1 MRAPPSSLGPVAVRL
16 ALVAAAF
23 GLALGATGCDSL
35 DLNGGPKH
43 VSLQYTNDARLA
55 YNEAM
60 EAFRSR
66 EWEDAKALMGEVKKL
81 FPYTRYARLAE
92 LRLADIAF
100 EQEKFTDAISGYR
113 EFVSAHR
120 NDRDIE
126 YARYRITK
134 ALYND
139 IDDTLFLPPAEERDQ
154 ATTLEAYKEL
164 RNYLR
169 DYPHT
174 RYRVDE
180 QYMLETVTGRL
191 ARHELYVARSS
202 LKRDV
207 FDAAVARVDFVL
219 KAYPN
224 SGLDAEATVLKGE
237 TLMKMKKFPEAYAT
251 FELVTQHYGGPFNKT
266 AQNFLA
272 ELRARGVRSGP
283 PASAMPPLPPPPPPP
298 GGSVFPPPG
307 APPMSTTPPK
317 PTGPPPPT
325 LPPALPP

>member
-23 GLALGATGCDSL
+23 GLALGASGCDSF
-35 DLNGGPKH
+35 DLNGGAKH

-66 EWEDAKALMGEVKKL
+66 DWEDAKALMAEVKKL

-92 LRLADIAF
+92 LRIADIAF
-100 EQEKFTDAISGYR
+100 EQEKYTDAISGYR

-120 NDRDIE
+120 NDKDVE

-139 IDDTLFLPPAEERDQ
+139 IDDTIFLPPAEERDQ

-191 ARHELYVARSS
+191 ARHELYVARYY
-202 LKRDV
+202 LKRDE
-207 FDAAVARVDFVL
+207 FDAAVTRVDYCL
-219 KAYPN
+219 KAYPS

-272 ELRARGVRSGP
+272 ELRGGVRSGP
-283 PASAMPPLPPPPPPP
+283 SASACRRPPPPPP

-307 APPMSTTPPK
+307 LPPPMSTTPPK
-317 PTGPPPPT
+317 PTGAPPPT

>member
-1 MRAPPSSLGPVAVRL
+1 MRPLLPIVAL
-16 ALVAAAF
+16 AA
-23 GLALGATGCDSL
+23 ALGAGAFGCDSF

-100 EQEKFTDAISGYR
+100 EQEKFTDAISAYR

-120 NDRDIE
+120 NDKDVE

-139 IDDTLFLPPAEERDQ
+139 IDDTIFLPPAEERDQ

-191 ARHELYVARSS
+191 ARHELYVARYY
-202 LKRDV
+202 LKNEA
-207 FDAAVARVDFVL
+207 FEAAVARVDFCL
-219 KAYPN
+219 KAYPS
-224 SGLDAEATVLKGE
+224 SGLDAEGTVLKGE

-283 PASAMPPLPPPPPPP
+283 PPAPPPA
-298 GGSVFPPPG
+298 SPPPG
-307 APPMSTTPPK
+307 ASPPGVSTPPGLPPPASVPPPK
-317 PTGPPPPT
+317 PTGAPPPT